1 MTLIGFV
8 QRASILAGI
17 TFTSFSVYSSP
28 AHSEPV
34 ACVIASNGKTVCGKT
49 RAIERI
55 CVTTDGVDNI
65 CGKFKSFKSGKEEQE
80 RGQEQEAPRPI
91 QGNAPRA
98 VVNNIS
104 VSVRGCNKSD
114 TTIKCSL
121 SIRNK
126 GADRAVLFYVT
137 DSKITDSSGKTY
149 NGSSIEVGG
158 KKNSNILYPL
168 LTSEID
174 YEAMIT
180 FENVPEGVRK
190 AQVLSLSI
198 DGKQANLR
206 NIIFSN

>member
-98 VVNNIS
+98 VVDNIS

-126 GADRAVLFYVT
+126 GAEKNIYISGV
-137 DSKITDSSGKTY
+137 DSIITDSSGKTHK
-149 NGSSIEVGG
+149 GFRIEAGG
-158 KKNSNILYPL
+158 QQGRSVSF
-168 LTSEID
+168 TAASEID
-174 YEAMIT
+174 YEALIT

-190 AQVLSLSI
+190 AQVLSLFI
-198 DGKQANLR
+198 NYKIANLR